1 MAIVFV
7 GGESDSFQFLAGV
20 LQNTSGYFDAN
31 YSRGAVNSLVEF
43 YAYADGGP
51 YPELWF
57 HVYHAD
63 SQQPTNGRVFLQLE
77 DSSGQGIVRLVGTA
91 TINVLQFQYWDGASW
106 QNISTPFTFPVNT
119 FRTIDIHC
127 KIDPVVGEFIFYGNG
142 IAQAS
147 LTGNTDFF
155 GCTGVNRARLQSLSS
170 SSTAG
175 ASGFSQCCMST
186 VNSTSYKIST
196 IAPNAAG
203 STAGWTGA
211 YTDIDEVT
219 NSDADFISSAAA
231 NQVST
236 FGLTNLS
243 ATAAALQVVAVG
255 VAVRVR
261 RGAIGP
267 QNIQAAIRTNGV
279 DYYSS
284 NIDGLT
290 GNFNGGRSKTWDL
303 NPDTGALWT
312 AAEVNALEAG
322 VKSIA

>member
-7 GGESDSFQFLAGV
+7 GGESDSFQFLGGV
-20 LQNTSGYFDAN
+20 LQNTSLYFDSN
-31 YSRGAVNSLVEF
+31 YSRGAVNSLTEF

-63 SQQPTNGRVFLQLE
+63 SQPPTNGRVFLQLE
-77 DSSGQGIVRLVGTA
+77 DSLGQGIVRVVGTP
-91 TINVLQFQYWDGASW
+91 TVDVLQFQHWDGTSW
-106 QNISTPFTFPVNT
+106 QNISTPFTFPRNA
-119 FRTIDIHC
+119 FRVIDIHC
-127 KIDPVVGEFIFYGNG
+127 KIDPVVGEFTFYGNG
-142 IAQAS
+142 VAQAS
-147 LTGNTDFF
+147 LTGDTDFF
-155 GCTGVNRARLQSLSS
+155 GCKGVNRARLQSLSS
-170 SSTAG
+170 SSA
-175 ASGFSQCCMST
+175 ASNSGFSQCCMST
-186 VNSTSYKIST
+186 VNSTSYKVST
-196 IAPNAAG
+196 IAPNANG
-203 STAGWTGA
+203 STSGWTGSYA
-211 YTDIDEVT
+211 DIDEVT
-219 NSDADFISSAAA
+219 PSDADFISSAAA

-255 VAVRVR
+255 VAARVR
-261 RGAIGP
+261 KGAIGP

-303 NPDTGALWT
+303 NPNTGELWT
-312 AAEVNALEAG
+312 TAEVNALEAG